1 MENENFEKQL
11 YGLIDNA
18 NRDIPSFK
26 AKKKRHFPFKMLLT
40 SLSTVCVVV
49 IFAITINLNNVNSK
63 NASKTMQNEINNVPQ
78 GNVPVEES
86 MEASFAGND
95 ECQGSD
101 FQGSGFQ
108 DPSFSEQV
116 SSETSSSNSN
126 TTSTTSSSF

>member
-1 MENENFEKQL
+1 MENENFEKQI
-11 YGLIDNA
+11 YDLIDNA
-18 NRDIPSFK
+18 NCDIPSFK
-26 AKKKRHFPFKMLLT
+26 AKKKRHFPFKMLLA

-63 NASKTMQNEINNVPQ
+63 DASKAVQNEVNNVPQ

-86 MEASFAGND
+86 MEASFAEND
-95 ECQGSD
+95 ECQGSGL
-101 FQGSGFQ
+101 QGSGFQ

-126 TTSTTSSSF
+126 TISSSF